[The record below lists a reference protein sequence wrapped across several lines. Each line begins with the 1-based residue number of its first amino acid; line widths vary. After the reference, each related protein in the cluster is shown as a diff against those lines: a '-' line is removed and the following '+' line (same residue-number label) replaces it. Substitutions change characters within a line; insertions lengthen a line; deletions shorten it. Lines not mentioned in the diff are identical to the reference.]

1 MMVLP
6 KPPKLSPEEKK
17 MPLSKYYDVPVSPPD
32 PLRQQLIDAGPIN
45 PADAIRPENFLDLLM
60 PPGVYNKVEHGY
72 CMMPDGSG
80 YIALYQRSDPRISDE
95 MMGWYMRWMNFHS
108 KSMVPGQ
115 GNLRYKIW
123 MPLDHIDHSYVNGK
137 DRSDGISTLETLDLG
152 AGSKPI
158 ASIHHRIDVKDY
170 GLSEE
175 QIKVYAAMGYSIR
188 IAWESF
194 EIPGSHFCF
203 DVTRPCPLGG
213 METLSRE
220 WIGWRPVDG
229 SLVRDEETP
238 VDEEYLRNIVIHNTI
253 EHAHLPKF
261 LPKLYEEYKDQPL
274 DAD

>member
-1 MMVLP
+1 MMKLR
-6 KPPKLSPEEKK
+6 KPPELYPEEKA
-17 MPLSKYYDVPVSPPD
+17 MPLAKYYDVPVSPPD
-32 PLRQQLIDAGPIN
+32 PIRQQLIDAGPIDSE
-45 PADAIRPENFLDLLM
+45 DAIKAENFLDLIK
-60 PPGVYNKVEHGY
+60 PIGVYDKAEFGY

-80 YIALYQRSDPRISDE
+80 YIALYSRSDCRVTGA
-95 MMGWYMRWMNFHS
+95 MNGWYMRWMNFHS
-108 KSMVPGQ
+108 KSMVPGH

-137 DRSDGISTLETLDLG
+137 DRSGGIRTLETLDMG
-152 AGSKPI
+152 AGSRPI
-158 ASIHHRIDVKDY
+158 ESIHHRISVRDY

-175 QIKVYAAMGYSIR
+175 REKELAEQGYSIR

-213 METLSRE
+213 YETLSRE
-220 WIGWRPVDG
+220 WIGWRPVNG
-229 SLVRDEETP
+229 RLVRDIETP
-238 VDEEYLRNIVIHNTI
+238 VDEAYLRNVVIHNTI

-261 LPKLYEEYKDQPL
+261 LPDLYAEYKDQPL

>member
-1 MMVLP
+1 MMILP
-6 KPPKLSPEEKK
+6 ALPELSPEEKK
-17 MPLSKYYDVPVSPPD
+17 MPLAKYYLPLDPPD
-32 PLRQQLIDAGPIN
+32 PLRQQLIDAGPMD
-45 PADAIRPENFLDLLM
+45 PKDAILAKNFLDLLM
-60 PPGVYNKVEHGY
+60 PPGVYSKVEHGY

-80 YIALYQRSDPRISDE
+80 YIALYERSDPRVTPE
-95 MMGWYMRWMNFHS
+95 MNGWYMRWMNFHS

-137 DRSDGISTLETLDLG
+137 DRSGGIRTLETLDLG

-158 ASIHHRIDVKDY
+158 ESIHHRISVRDY

-175 QIKVYAAMGYSIR
+175 REKEYKDMGYSIR

-203 DVTRPCPLGG
+203 SVTRPCPLGG
-213 METLSRE
+213 TETLSRE

-229 SLVRDEETP
+229 KLVRDEATP
-238 VDEEYLRNIVIHNTI
+238 VDEAYLRNVVIHNI
-253 EHAHLPKF
+253 VEHAHLPKF
-261 LPKLYEEYKDQPL
+261 LPALYAEYKDQPL